1 MVQSGVEEEEAQE
14 VRATSQ
20 SPPDIE
26 QPTTAPTVA
35 LVDSDPTAAYNIPFP
50 FVGEDIDSYIQPRG
64 LDAHV
69 MAAPSIKK
77 LSRRLCFVLRWGA
90 EIYNLYITPDGYVKV
105 KDIRAIRAF
114 NTCTEDKAKEVVRR
128 DSKRRFGFKVAED
141 CELWVRANHGHGIPG
156 VDVVER
162 EFTVRD
168 MLGYVVHASSLHAWS
183 LIRYEGLKRGR
194 RGYIHFVRRA
204 PQADEVVAGVR

>member
-1 MVQSGVEEEEAQE
+1 MRSGAEETNALE
-14 VRATSQ
+14 VRAISP
-20 SPPDIE
+20 SPPHVE
-26 QPTTAPTVA
+26 EPTTLPAVA
-35 LVDSDPTAAYNIPFP
+35 KPGSDPTAACNFPFT
-50 FVGEDIDSYIQPRG
+50 FVGEDIDSYIQQRG

-90 EIYNLYITPDGYVKV
+90 EVYNLSITHDGYVKV
-105 KDIRAIRAF
+105 RDIRAIPAF
-114 NTCTEDKAKEVVRR
+114 NTCTDDTVREVVRR
-128 DSKRRFGFKVAED
+128 DSKRRFGIKVTD
-141 CELWVRANHGHGIPG
+141 DGELWVRANHGHGIPG

-162 EFTVRD
+162 EFTARD

-194 RGYIHFVRRA
+194 RGYI
-204 PQADEVVAGVR
+204 